1 MSQKNSKP
9 NLIIRYR
16 FKGNTNFEEIWVSRF
31 QYENLKELPVI
42 DFCEIISGFEKSIA
56 RENNV
61 KKLIS
66 Q

>member
-1 MSQKNSKP
+1 MGQKNSKP
-9 NLIIRYR
+9 NLLIRYR
-16 FKGNTNFEEIWVSRF
+16 FKGNSNFEDIWVSRF
-31 QYENLKELPVI
+31 QYENLRELPVI
-42 DFCEIISGFEKSIA
+42 EMCEIISGFEKPIG